1 MAKPTMPASEIEEA
15 MDFACG
21 AGADC
26 QAVQPNGACFS
37 PDTVINHASYA
48 FNSYWQ
54 MNKDSGATCD
64 FSDTAMVVT
73 VDPSYDDCHFVYNV

>member
-1 MAKPTMPASEIEEA
+1 MPSSEIEQA

-26 QAVQPNGACFS
+26 QAIQPTGDCFS
-37 PDTVINHASYA
+37 PNTVIAHASYA

-54 MNKDSGATCD
+54 MSKASGATCD
-64 FSDTAMVVT
+64 FSGTAMVVT
-73 VDPSYDDCHFVYNV
+73 VDPSYDNCHFVYNL